1 MPGLV
6 SNLASNVINEFERNI
21 KGKGA
26 VRIEKGFTSF
36 ISNEDMNDI
45 VKIIKS
51 LEGSNVLIDGITKT
65 LKHET
70 KNKKFGFCPA
80 WLASLDPS
88 LVQPVISSV
97 VKGTIGRNV
106 RRAERGYIDKKF

>member
-51 LEGSNVLIDGITKT
+51 LEHLGVLINGVTETI
-65 LKHET
+65 KHEI
-70 KNKKFGFCPA
+70 KNQKGRLLWAFSAPLA
-80 WLASLDPS
+80 ASLVN
-88 LVQPVISSV
+88 LVISSV
-97 VKGTIGRNV
+97 VKL
-106 RRAERGYIDKKF
+106 

>member
-80 WLASLDPS
+80 WLASLDAS
-88 LVQPVISSV
+88 LVQPV
-97 VKGTIGRNV
+97 
-106 RRAERGYIDKKF
+106 FLQ